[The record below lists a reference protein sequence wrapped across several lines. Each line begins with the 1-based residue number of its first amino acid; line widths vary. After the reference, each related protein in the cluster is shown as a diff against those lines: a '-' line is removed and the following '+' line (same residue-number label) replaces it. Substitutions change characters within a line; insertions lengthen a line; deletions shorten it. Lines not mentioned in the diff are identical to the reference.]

1 MFFTNR
7 RGLSISHFCEQDPM
21 AKIQSVILIFQGESD
36 ENNQDLLLFRLIG
49 HYLLFVKV
57 VLGEITVGGGGWGLR
72 GEKK

>member
-1 MFFTNR
+1 
-7 RGLSISHFCEQDPM
+7 M